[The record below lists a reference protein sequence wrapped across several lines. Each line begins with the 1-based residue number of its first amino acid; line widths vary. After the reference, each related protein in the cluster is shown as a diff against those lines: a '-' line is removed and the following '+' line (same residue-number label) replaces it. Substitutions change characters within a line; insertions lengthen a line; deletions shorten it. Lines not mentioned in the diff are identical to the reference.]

1 MKKKL
6 LIISILAVF
15 LSSCHK
21 KDDLSN
27 INFRQEMRNF
37 VKAFSNYAKE
47 KNPNFLI
54 IPQNGQALITDT
66 GEPGGTLQ
74 SDYVAAIDGT
84 GREDMFYG
92 YIKDDEA
99 TPSNVTQEIESL
111 CDLFEQNNVQ
121 VMVTDYCSTHWK
133 MDDSYTKNEEKGY
146 ISFAAPDRGLSVIPD
161 YPPEPH
167 NVNADDVTSLSQA
180 QNFLYLINPGN
191 YSSKDNF
198 LNDIA
203 STNYDI
209 VLIDLF
215 FNDNLQLTADDINKL
230 KTKQN
235 GGRRLVICYMSIGE
249 AEDYRY
255 YWQKDW
261 KPGNPAWLEAEN
273 PDWKGNYKVRY
284 WDKDW
289 QNITF
294 GSDGAYLDRI
304 LNAGFDGVYLD
315 IIDGYEYFEQ
325 KYN

>member
-1 MKKKL
+1 MKKIL
-6 LIISILAVF
+6 LITSILVIF
-15 LSSCHK
+15 LSSCHR

-27 INFRQEMRNF
+27 IDFRQEMRNF
-37 VKAFSNYAKE
+37 VKAISNYAKE

-66 GEPGGTLQ
+66 GDPDGKIQ
-74 SDYVAAIDGT
+74 NDYVSAIDGT

-92 YIKDDEA
+92 YTGDDEA
-99 TPSNVTQEIESL
+99 TPTEDTQQMMPL

-161 YPPEPH
+161 YPTQPH
-167 NVNADDVTSLSQA
+167 NVNTDDITNLAQA

-261 KPGNPAWLEAEN
+261 KPGNPDWLEAEN
-273 PDWKGNYKVRY
+273 PNWKGNYKVRY

-289 QNITF
+289 QNIIF
-294 GSDGAYLDRI
+294 GSSDAYLDRI

-315 IIDGYEYFEQ
+315 IIDGYEYFEE